1 MGCFAQ
7 GCLAVVIAGFV
18 LVAVGG
24 GGGWYLYN
32 KAINVF
38 TSAQA
43 ANIQVEQPSEIAFQA
58 AEGRLNRLRDATS
71 HNRETTIEFTSADL
85 NALIA
90 RDPGFAGLRG
100 KGHMTIADSVVTLQL
115 SAPLDSAPFP
125 KLKNRWFN
133 GTARFG
139 FAYTLGQFVF
149 AAKSAEANGHQ
160 LPDAFFTS
168 FTPSFNRSF
177 NDSFQRASREHPQS
191 AAFWKRIKGMT
202 VQNDKL
208 IVVTQQTENN

>member
-7 GCLAVVIAGFV
+7 GCLIVVIVGFV
-18 LVAVGG
+18 LVAIGG

-38 TSAQA
+38 TSAQP
-43 ANIQVEQPSEIAFQA
+43 ANIQIERPSETAFQS
-58 AEGRLNRLRDATS
+58 AEDRLTRLRNAIS
-71 HNRETTIEFTSADL
+71 NNRVITVEFSGPDL

-100 KGHMTIADSVVTLQL
+100 KGHMTISDSVVTLEL
-115 SAPLDSAPFP
+115 SAPLDSAPLP

-168 FTPSFNRSF
+168 FTPSFNRNF
-177 NDSFQRASREHPQS
+177 NDSFQRASREHPQN

-202 VQNDKL
+202 VQDDKL
-208 IVVTQQTENN
+208 IVVTQQTGNN